1 MKIEL
6 DLKGGLRT
14 DMSVICYFT
23 FHFRLL
29 IQQIEKKPK
38 PILPAL
44 FDFTPEGK
52 KRNIKTN
59 AATIFV
65 DESFTKK
72 HFLYSRAKIIPKS
85 FLQAQIIST

>member
-29 IQQIEKKPK
+29 IQQIEK
-38 PILPAL
+38 
-44 FDFTPEGK
+44 
-52 KRNIKTN
+52 NKTN
-59 AATIFV
+59 STCTI
-65 DESFTKK
+65 
-72 HFLYSRAKIIPKS
+72 
-85 FLQAQIIST
+85 